1 MHSSVLS
8 SQAHGGLSK
17 VANYGWL
24 PVVRRCARGCREA
37 GISAEPAV
45 GQGESEISPVTPR
58 GKCREKDC
66 ESRSNR
72 ISHTTV
78 LFLDQILCLAWASR
92 SHETHSYIRL
102 RQVTDL
108 SQALTHLHRYTG
120 ILSCSKE
127 IAAWLALSLTLGAN
141 HLLCSYLQPP
151 SCKITSTGT
160 SRGRDMPESSRK
172 NCRLPAIC

>member
-1 MHSSVLS
+1 MS
-8 SQAHGGLSK
+8 
-17 VANYGWL
+17 
-24 PVVRRCARGCREA
+24 RCVRGCREA
-37 GISAEPAV
+37 GLSGDPVV
-45 GQGESEISPVTPR
+45 GEGESEISPVSPR
-58 GKCREKDC
+58 GKCRAGE
-66 ESRSNR
+66 R
-72 ISHTTV
+72 IANPDQTGSLTQLWWNHYFYRIKSHA
-78 LFLDQILCLAWASR
+78 DHQAEASR
-92 SHETHSYIRL
+92 NHGTHSYIHMHYEMAQNCTRS

-108 SQALTHLHRYTG
+108 SQALTHLHRYID